1 MLAVCPIKK
10 VCRYHWPQGI

>member
-1 MLAVCPIKK
+1 MVAVCPIKK